1 VELSFLRSLLESP
14 GPFVSVYLDTSDYDR
29 GVDAQAR
36 QVRWRDQRAE
46 LAKEHDDTA
55 TLDALGEALA
65 RPEVFGVA
73 GVAAFG
79 THGRVPLVV
88 KLPGVPR
95 REQAH
100 WSRLPDL
107 LPLLA
112 QTPPR
117 PPHLLVS
124 ANREGGEVLVVG
136 GAAHGGQQGSDEQQ
150 VQGTGWPVHKVKSGG
165 WSQDRYQRS
174 AEEAW
179 ETNAKELAA
188 AVVKAA
194 GGQRVEAVIVAG
206 DTRACELLVEKLP
219 DDLRRQA
226 VLVDRELPVDSD
238 ELTQAAEEVLQ
249 QLEDDG
255 ARSHLETFHNQ
266 AGTGRAVEGLAGTVA
281 ALRDGQVSELFI
293 GGRYTDGDRKALELA
308 WASDPAWVG
317 PGLADLALSEADL
330 RDRNVTDVAQDQVG
344 AALIRAAVGTDAKL
358 FLVPP
363 GGTAAGDT
371 APREPALRDD
381 IGALL
386 RFAVPGA

>member
-1 VELSFLRSLLESP
+1 VELSFLRSLLENP

-46 LAKEHDDTA
+46 LAKENDDTA
-55 TLDALGEALA
+55 TLDAVGEALA
-65 RPEVFGVA
+65 RPEVFGVP

-88 KLPGVPR
+88 KLPGGPR
-95 REQAH
+95 PEQAR

-107 LPLLA
+107 LPLLV

-124 ANREGGEVLVVG
+124 ATREGGEVLVVG
-136 GAAHGGQQGSDEQQ
+136 GAADGGEQD

-188 AVVKAA
+188 AVVKAVA
-194 GGQRVEAVIVAG
+194 GQRVEAVIVAG
-206 DTRACELLVEKLP
+206 DTRARELLVEKLP

-226 VLVDRELPVDSD
+226 VLVDRELPVDSG
-238 ELTQAAEEVLQ
+238 ELTEAAEEVLQ
-249 QLEDDG
+249 QLEDNQT
-255 ARSHLETFHNQ
+255 REQLETFHNQ
-266 AGTGRAVEGLAGTVA
+266 AGTGRAVEGLAETVA
-281 ALRDGQVSELFI
+281 ALRDGQVAELFI
-293 GGRYTDGDRKALELA
+293 GGRYTDGDRRALELA
-308 WASDPAWVG
+308 WASEPAWVG
-317 PGLADLALSEADL
+317 PGLADIGLSEADL
-330 RDRNVTDVAQDQVG
+330 RDRNVTDVAQDRVG
-344 AALIRAAVGTDAKL
+344 AALVRAAAGTGTRL

-363 GGTAAGDT
+363 GGTGAG
-371 APREPALRDD
+371 EEALRDD

-386 RFAVPGA
+386 RYAVPGA